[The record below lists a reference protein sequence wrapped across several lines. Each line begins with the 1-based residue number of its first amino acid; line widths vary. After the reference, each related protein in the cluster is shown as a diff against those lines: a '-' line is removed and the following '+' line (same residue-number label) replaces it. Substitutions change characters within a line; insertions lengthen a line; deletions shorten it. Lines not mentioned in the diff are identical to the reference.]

1 VFIYKKGHV
10 DALLPLSHGVRAAD
24 PLQAT
29 WVEGNHWVYLHKDQ
43 SAGQAELH
51 QPESAIND
59 KYVLCST
66 SDSDKCYK
74 K

>member
-1 VFIYKKGHV
+1 MFIYKKGHV

-43 SAGQAELH
+43 RAGQAELH
-51 QPESAIND
+51 QPESAINETRHHQQSFSA
-59 KYVLCST
+59 YLET
-66 SDSDKCYK
+66 EF
-74 K
+74 